1 MCIKDIYYL
10 YPESINN
17 RKVLVMRP
25 LWQSLALLCT
35 AHVVNRHTY
44 QGSSPIEGRIDENE
58 TFLYKFTFLYKHVYI
73 LLFIINK

>member
-44 QGSSPIEGRIDENE
+44 QGSSPI
-58 TFLYKFTFLYKHVYI
+58 
-73 LLFIINK
+73 